1 MEFELFTRVTLS
13 HVPKMPVC
21 ATCNQQ
27 KRGRLDNNNVCKE
40 CRDAGNGSAPAPT
53 LADVSDV
60 PPLPENWKTAPI
72 SALLG
77 GHLLLVI
84 NQNMKPMHDILTQQT
99 KQIAELQESKKK
111 LEDDNKDLKQRL
123 KIAETKVKNL
133 ELSETKVKTV
143 VTRQQ
148 AYIVKQDKMC
158 RLKNI
163 LIAGLSETESL
174 LHNEEEAST
183 DKGKVEMI
191 LKAIGKDEV
200 DVAHCRRV
208 GNEDQGHEGR
218 GRFLLVE
225 FTNQTDRNSV
235 RNASD
240 ELSHINELKHIR
252 MKADLTKEER
262 EEYRRLYSSRDTLAA
277 SHPDEVVR
285 VDKGKLYVG
294 NNMVDQLNTT
304 SKIF

>member
-1 MEFELFTRVTLS
+1 
-13 HVPKMPVC
+13 
-21 ATCNQQ
+21 
-27 KRGRLDNNNVCKE
+27 
-40 CRDAGNGSAPAPT
+40 
-53 LADVSDV
+53 
-60 PPLPENWKTAPI
+60 
-72 SALLG
+72 
-77 GHLLLVI
+77 
-84 NQNMKPMHDILTQQT
+84 
-99 KQIAELQESKKK
+99 
-111 LEDDNKDLKQRL
+111 
-123 KIAETKVKNL
+123 
-133 ELSETKVKTV
+133 
-143 VTRQQ
+143 
-148 AYIVKQDKMC
+148 MC

-163 LIAGLSETESL
+163 LIAGLSETENL
-174 LHNEEEAST
+174 RYDEEEAST
-183 DKGKVEMI
+183 DKEKVEMI

-235 RNASD
+235 RNAS
-240 ELSHINELKHIR
+240 EQLSRIEELKHIR

-262 EEYRRLYSSRDTLAA
+262 EEYRRLYNSRDTLAA

-304 SKIF
+304 SRIF

>member
-1 MEFELFTRVTLS
+1 
-13 HVPKMPVC
+13 MPVC
-21 ATCNQQ
+21 VTCNQQ
-27 KRGRLDNNNVCKE
+27 KTRLDRANTCKD
-40 CRDAGNGSAPAPT
+40 CREAAGVAAPP

-60 PPLPENWKTAPI
+60 PPLPDNRKTAPI
-72 SALLG
+72 STLLG

-133 ELSETKVKTV
+133 ETNETKIKTV
-143 VTRQQ
+143 LTRQQ
-148 AYIVKQDKMC
+148 TYIVKQDKMC
-158 RLKNI
+158 RLKNV
-163 LIAGLSETESL
+163 LIGGLSENENL
-174 LHNEEEAST
+174 LYDAEEAGT
-183 DKGKVEMI
+183 DKEKVEMV
-191 LKAIGKDEV
+191 LKAIGKEEI
-200 DVAHCRRV
+200 DVVHCRRV

-225 FTNQTDRNSV
+225 FTNQTDRNAV

-240 ELSHINELKHIR
+240 RLSQINELKHIR

-262 EEYRRLYSSRDTLAA
+262 EEYKRIYNARDELIL
-277 SHPDEVVR
+277 SHPGEQVK

-294 NNMVDQLNTT
+294 ANMVDQINTT
-304 SKIF
+304 SKLF

>member
-1 MEFELFTRVTLS
+1 
-13 HVPKMPVC
+13 MPVC
-21 ATCNQQ
+21 GTCNQR
-27 KRGRLDNNNVCKE
+27 KTRLDNNNVCKE
-40 CRDAGNGSAPAPT
+40 CREAANGGAAAPT

-60 PPLPENWKTAPI
+60 PPLPDNWKTAPI
-72 SALLG
+72 STLLG

-133 ELSETKVKTV
+133 ETNEAKVKTV

-163 LIAGLSETESL
+163 LIAGLSESEGL
-174 LHNEEEAST
+174 RYNEEEAET
-183 DKGKVEMI
+183 DKEKVEMI

-200 DVAHCRRV
+200 EVAHCRRV

-225 FTNQTDRNSV
+225 FINQTDRNSV

-240 ELSHINELKHIR
+240 QLSRIDELKHIR

-262 EEYRRLYSSRDTLAA
+262 EEYKRLYSSRDTLAA

-285 VDKGKLYVG
+285 VDRGKLYVG
-294 NNMVDQLNTT
+294 DNVVDQLNTT
-304 SKIF
+304 SRIF